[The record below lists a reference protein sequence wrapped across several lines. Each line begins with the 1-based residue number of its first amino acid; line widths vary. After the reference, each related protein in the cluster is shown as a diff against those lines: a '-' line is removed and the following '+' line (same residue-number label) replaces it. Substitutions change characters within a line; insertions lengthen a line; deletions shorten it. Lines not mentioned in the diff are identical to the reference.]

1 VKFRD
6 LFSKQAPGSIK
17 NVRSIR
23 QATLAEREAT
33 TRKIDA
39 IESEITAEI
48 GPFFDSV
55 HSGESGAESGLMIGN
70 SIEQR
75 IHEASILYANRQP
88 HAAASILLEAVA
100 EVSDD
105 PAEPI
110 AWQLLLELAGFDQ
123 DKAHFDALALRFA
136 ERFETSPPQW
146 RTHHQ
151 AHSAP
156 NSSTPLLA
164 FRGKLLGSSTPALA
178 QLAQAATSHSQ
189 LTLDLCSITE
199 LDIAGCSEMLALL
212 SRWQQEGKGIRVAYS
227 ATLID
232 LLRAEIQ
239 QGRRD
244 AHDAAWRLLIEL
256 LRVSGDEISYE
267 DACVAYC
274 LTYELSPPAPMGL
287 AMHHVAT
294 VSDLMLPEQIC
305 YPVDELLE
313 SLRAG
318 AKQLDHIVLDCRQLR
333 LIEFNAAAPLLAGVT
348 DLARGKTVEWRDMPR
363 LASTLLQLISGEG
376 KLNISHRLP

>member
-1 VKFRD
+1 
-6 LFSKQAPGSIK
+6 
-17 NVRSIR
+17 
-23 QATLAEREAT
+23 
-33 TRKIDA
+33 
-39 IESEITAEI
+39 
-48 GPFFDSV
+48 
-55 HSGESGAESGLMIGN
+55 
-70 SIEQR
+70 
-75 IHEASILYANRQP
+75 
-88 HAAASILLEAVA
+88 
-100 EVSDD
+100 
-105 PAEPI
+105 
-110 AWQLLLELAGFDQ
+110 
-123 DKAHFDALALRFA
+123 
-136 ERFETSPPQW
+136 
-146 RTHHQ
+146 
-151 AHSAP
+151 
-156 NSSTPLLA
+156 LA